1 LFHLIKYKQ
10 WRCCIYTLV
19 IFIVVGLYH
28 IKLLKKKEVL
38 FRKATYNIY
47 KDITLI
53 MSFGLVGTNC
63 SARNFKRVFSGSSF
77 KIYLFI
83 LQIAQ
88 LNKYFFLK
96 KMKNCVPRN
105 SAIFNNKLFFSTPS
119 VLKFGI
125 NEYCAPS
132 STVTFIIFLNIRKCC
147 TTPNS
152 TIFIFFF
159 SELRT
164 WK

>member
-1 LFHLIKYKQ
+1 MIQKWKEKKKIQLFHLIKYKQ

-88 LNKYFFLK
+88 LNK
-96 KMKNCVPRN
+96 
-105 SAIFNNKLFFSTPS
+105 
-119 VLKFGI
+119 
-125 NEYCAPS
+125 
-132 STVTFIIFLNIRKCC
+132 
-147 TTPNS
+147 
-152 TIFIFFF
+152 FIFFKKKWRIAF
-159 SELRT
+159 QEIVQSLIT
-164 WK
+164 NNFLVPHPCWNLG